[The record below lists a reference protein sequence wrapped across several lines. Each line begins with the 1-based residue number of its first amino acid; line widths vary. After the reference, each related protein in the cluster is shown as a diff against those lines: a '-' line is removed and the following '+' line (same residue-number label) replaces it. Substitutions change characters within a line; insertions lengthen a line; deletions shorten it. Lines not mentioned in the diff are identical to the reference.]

1 MTDEPKLS
9 IVMPVYN
16 EAGAVA
22 GVIEAIQSAGIAVP
36 HEIIVIDD
44 ASTDGTGAVLEGL
57 ASRGSGLQ
65 TATSGESRPGG
76 RSHEESGPGG
86 PSHKH
91 IRVIR
96 HDRNKGYGASLKTG
110 IAAARAEHVM
120 IIDGDGSYPV
130 KHFDEFAAHAAEFD
144 MVVGART
151 TAVKHEPKLRTWVKA
166 LIIWMLKVLADID
179 VPDLNSGLRL
189 MKKSQV
195 SRYFHLL
202 PDGISFTSTITLILL
217 SEGRPVKFVPIDY
230 FARTGASKFLPV
242 RDTLGII
249 ILIARTF
256 LYFNPLKVFLPLAL
270 GCFALAAIVAAIS
283 IAAGKF
289 MDVTTVVLLLTG
301 VQLFILG
308 LLADLMAKRR
318 A

>member
-9 IVMPVYN
+9 IIMPVFN
-16 EAGAVA
+16 EAGAVG
-22 GVIEAIQSAGIAVP
+22 GVIESIRAVGIAVP
-36 HEIIVIDD
+36 YELIVVDD
-44 ASTDGTGAVLEGL
+44 GSTDGTGAVVERL
-57 ASRGSGLQ
+57 AK
-65 TATSGESRPGG
+65 
-76 RSHEESGPGG
+76 ESGPEGENNPRQECRG
-86 PSHKH
+86 YL
-91 IRVIR
+91 RVIR
-96 HDRNKGYGASLKTG
+96 HDRNRGYGASLKTG
-110 IAAARAEHVM
+110 ITAARAEHVM

-130 KHFDEFAAHAAEFD
+130 KHFDDFLGLAAEHD

-166 LIIWMLKVLADID
+166 LIIWMLKILADID

-230 FARTGASKFLPV
+230 FARTGASKFMPV

-270 GCFALAAIVAAIS
+270 SAFILAGIIALIS
-283 IAAGKF
+283 ILAGKF
-289 MDVTTVVLLLTG
+289 MDVTTVTLALTG

-308 LLADLMAKRR
+308 LLADLIAKRR
-318 A
+318 S

>member
-1 MTDEPKLS
+1 MPDEPKLT

-22 GVIEAIQSAGIAVP
+22 GVIEAIRAAGVAVP
-36 HEIIVIDD
+36 HEIVAVDD
-44 ASTDGTGAVLEGL
+44 GSTDGTGAVLEKIAGGPRQEC
-57 ASRGSGLQ
+57 RGH
-65 TATSGESRPGG
+65 A
-76 RSHEESGPGG
+76 ESGHAESGHAESG
-86 PSHKH
+86 HAE
-91 IRVIR
+91 IRVVR
-96 HDRNKGYGASLKTG
+96 HERNQGYGAALKSG
-110 IAAARAEHVM
+110 IAAARAENVM

-130 KHFDEFAAHAAEFD
+130 KHFDEFVALAAEYD

-151 TAVKHEPKLRTWVKA
+151 TAVRHEPRLRTWVKA
-166 LIIWMLKVLADID
+166 LIIRLLKILADID

-230 FARTGASKFLPV
+230 LARTGASKFLPV
-242 RDTLGII
+242 RDTMGIV

-256 LYFNPLKVFLPLAL
+256 LYFNPLKVFLPLAF
-270 GCFALAAIVAAIS
+270 GSFALAAVVAAIS

-301 VQLFILG
+301 VQLFVLG

>member
-16 EAGAVA
+16 EAGAV
-22 GVIEAIQSAGIAVP
+22 GSVIKSIRAAGIAVP
-36 HEIIVIDD
+36 HEIIVVDD
-44 ASTDGTGAVLEGL
+44 GSSDGTGAVVEKI
-57 ASRGSGLQ
+57 ANDVRQ
-65 TATSGESRPGG
+65 ECRIPGENGRQECPTPGNNFNG
-76 RSHEESGPGG
+76 M
-86 PSHKH
+86 

-96 HDRNKGYGASLKTG
+96 HDRNRGYGAALKTG
-110 IAAARAEHVM
+110 ITSARAEAVM

-130 KHFDEFAAHAAEFD
+130 KHFDEFFALSAEHD

-151 TAVKHEPKLRTWVKA
+151 TAVRNEPKLRTWVKA
-166 LIIWMLKVLADID
+166 LIIWMLKVLADIH

-189 MKKSQV
+189 MKRSQV

-242 RDTLGII
+242 RDTMGII

-256 LYFNPLKVFLPLAL
+256 LYFNPLKVFLPLS
-270 GCFALAAIVAAIS
+270 LAAFLLAGLVALLS
-283 IAAGKF
+283 ILSGKF
-289 MDVTTVVLLLTG
+289 MDVTTVVLLLSG
-301 VQLFILG
+301 MQLFILG
-308 LLADLMAKRR
+308 LLADLIAKRR
-318 A
+318 S